1 MIRPGINVFAII
13 AYSTG
18 LIFGFGFAG
27 AVIGSV
33 IAFATMSSEMA
44 SAGIIGLLIIIMV
57 GGIGMVV
64 GAAIGIV
71 VAIII
76 GLKST
81 PNKTKGDYFKIIGI
95 PLIIVLIIV
104 LWISV
109 TIVRDEYQR
118 SQIPEVPPAPAAA
131 PAPAA
136 TAAPAA
142 APAPWL
148 TPTPTLTP
156 QPTPIP
162 TPTPTPTPAPTPI
175 SSIQLPPGPT
185 GCLGGQDPLGR
196 DSVELL
202 GLNHSDG
209 SNLGNVFTPVNII
222 ADVRYT
228 LGSLDQAHLVLFWEV
243 GYQRTQ
249 IRSLT
254 ISSGQND
261 VSLQGTLVTP
271 NTAGSLLI
279 SILPVPTAANIQNY
293 GCLVEVLSIKVASY
307 YFTS

>member
-95 PLIIVLIIV
+95 PLIIVLFIV

-109 TIVRDEYQR
+109 
-118 SQIPEVPPAPAAA
+118 
-131 PAPAA
+131 
-136 TAAPAA
+136 
-142 APAPWL
+142 
-148 TPTPTLTP
+148 
-156 QPTPIP
+156 
-162 TPTPTPTPAPTPI
+162 
-175 SSIQLPPGPT
+175 
-185 GCLGGQDPLGR
+185 
-196 DSVELL
+196 
-202 GLNHSDG
+202 
-209 SNLGNVFTPVNII
+209 
-222 ADVRYT
+222 
-228 LGSLDQAHLVLFWEV
+228 
-243 GYQRTQ
+243 
-249 IRSLT
+249 
-254 ISSGQND
+254 
-261 VSLQGTLVTP
+261 
-271 NTAGSLLI
+271 
-279 SILPVPTAANIQNY
+279 SILIDVILS
-293 GCLVEVLSIKVASY
+293 CL
-307 YFTS
+307 